1 MSLSMSTFNEQK
13 SVNLPMTT
21 PEKMVNL
28 PVTTPNLPV
37 NTLEKTVHPSMTTLE
52 KTVNLSMTTLT
63 FKSESGNKNFSD
75 GLAKLWLTDN
85 LTGIL
90 HLGMLY
96 EIHSYQESEIA
107 LGLNYFISDPKTPEW
122 MIKYIAW
129 QRPEDCFVHS
139 LSQPVEIFISQV
151 VSARELGL
159 QILDAQS
166 FKEWAT
172 RKDSENLTVKEA
184 LQIAKVALTRLSG
197 IELQAELTTLRV
209 RCNENP
215 YHWNKLMT
223 QLESEFNQELERR
236 GIATNPTDE
245 AEILKLE
252 IKRLNAEKDE
262 AKKAL
267 MAKDLRKKG
276 IGNREIDSISRQ
288 LDLNSTV
295 AKPQRFKPSELLE
308 YIPEGLQW
316 LFAGLLPSAGITL
329 LSGDPAAGKSTLAY
343 DCAASIVSGEMF
355 LGEQPSK
362 IGKVLFVVGDEPLP
376 FAQDKLISRGLYGY
390 MGSWELIHNWDV
402 SQMEILEEALEDMRP
417 ALVIF
422 DSLTSI
428 NKLSQIEEKDSK
440 TARLIYSL
448 NNLLERY
455 GSAGLMIH
463 HNNKDKDNK
472 GVNKV
477 RGSSAIAAAVS
488 GIWLLEGQGD
498 VRKFSTPKLRGSSP
512 VTLDIGLDR
521 ESGRMNVINPDWQV
535 EEARPVMQRVKE
547 LFERAGYDARLE
559 FAEIHHEVGGPKNS
573 LYTALSRLSGQG
585 VLLKSPSKN
594 DPRKKV
600 YRLSSKYI
608 IPTPPPP
615 IASPRLLDIMPESHT
630 LQGLEISNNIANNIS
645 NNIPVN
651 SEKTDQLD
659 VCYVS
664 ETLDNQESQPL
675 YLTDRY
681 FEEEGGVNESLE
693 QVVNI
698 TVSDASSQ
706 DKQVQEDMTTPAAG
720 MASEA
725 IKVGDMVL
733 VNDPRTDNQPCRVR
747 EVRENAI
754 LIDGF
759 TRIFLLD
766 EVVWL

>member
-13 SVNLPMTT
+13 SVSLPMTT
-21 PEKMVNL
+21 PEKMVNPSMTTPEKTVNL
-28 PVTTPNLPV
+28 PVT
-37 NTLEKTVHPSMTTLE
+37 TLEKTVHP
-52 KTVNLSMTTLT
+52 SMTTLT

-75 GLAKLWLTDN
+75 GLAKLWLTDD

-107 LGLNYFISDPKTPEW
+107 PGLNYFVSDPKTPEW

-139 LSQPVEIFISQV
+139 LSQPVEIFISEV

-236 GIATNPTDE
+236 GIAANPTDE

-417 ALVIF
+417 TLVIF

-472 GVNKV
+472 GVNKI
-477 RGSSAIAAAVS
+477 RGSSAIAAAAS

-498 VRKFSTPKLRGSSP
+498 VRKFSTPKLRGSIT
-512 VTLDIGLDR
+512 VTLDVSLDR
-521 ESGRMNVINPDWQV
+521 ESGKMIVINPDRQV
-535 EEARPVMQRVKE
+535 EDARPVIQRVKA
-547 LFERAGYDARLE
+547 LFECAGYDTRLE
-559 FAEIHHEVGGPKNS
+559 FAEIQHQVGGTKDS

-585 VLLKSPSKN
+585 VLLKSPSKS

-600 YRLSSKYI
+600 YRLSPSYVI
-608 IPTPPPP
+608 HTPPLP
-615 IASPRLLDIMPESHT
+615 IVSQRLSDIMAETLAIQGLDISDKMPDKMPD
-630 LQGLEISNNIANNIS
+630 ISDKIPDNQS
-645 NNIPVN
+645 N
-651 SEKTDQLD
+651 LD
-659 VCYVS
+659 VCHVS
-664 ETLDNQESQPL
+664 ETIDNQESQPL
-675 YLTDRY
+675 CLTDSY
-681 FEEEGGVNESLE
+681 FQEGRGVNDSVR
-693 QVVNI
+693 QVENI
-698 TVSDASSQ
+698 TQS
-706 DKQVQEDMTTPAAG
+706 EDTTIGVEPE
-720 MASEA
+720 S
-725 IKVGDMVL
+725 IKVGDKVFVL
-733 VNDPRTDNQPCRVR
+733 HPQAN
-747 EVRENAI
+747 ENGDTVHEI
-754 LIDGF
+754 GDGWV
-759 TRIFLLD
+759 TVDFLTKQFPIG
-766 EVVWL
+766 EVVKM

>member
-1 MSLSMSTFNEQK
+1 MMTTTKIKHPYLVVKNSNLLVEVPLVGNMTTMVYGNSAPDDAQLYLVDDSETSEIEIRRYGYAYPDCRIYGFNQPL
-13 SVNLPMTT
+13 VNLLNDSSAK
-21 PEKMVNL
+21 EVFGL
-28 PVTTPNLPV
+28 ILDY
-37 NTLEKTVHPSMTTLE
+37 S
-52 KTVNLSMTTLT
+52 LT
-63 FKSESGNKNFSD
+63 FSD
-75 GLAKLWLTDN
+75 WSQRYDSKELSVKDAVEIAKLT
-85 LTGIL
+85 
-90 HLGMLY
+90 
-96 EIHSYQESEIA
+96 YQYLKGSE
-107 LGLNYFISDPKTPEW
+107 LKT
-122 MIKYIAW
+122 
-129 QRPEDCFVHS
+129 
-139 LSQPVEIFISQV
+139 
-151 VSARELGL
+151 EL
-159 QILDAQS
+159 
-166 FKEWAT
+166 E
-172 RKDSENLTVKEA
+172 
-184 LQIAKVALTRLSG
+184 
-197 IELQAELTTLRV
+197 TLRL
-209 RCNENP
+209 RCKMSS
-215 YHWNKLMT
+215 YDWNKLMAD
-223 QLESEFNQELERR
+223 LEAEFNQELERR
-236 GIATNPTDE
+236 GIIANPTDE

-267 MAKDLRKKG
+267 IAKDLRKKG
-276 IGNREIDSISRQ
+276 IGNRDIEAISRQ
-288 LDLNSTV
+288 LDLNSIV
-295 AKPQRFKPSELLE
+295 AKPKRFKPSELLE
-308 YIPEGLQW
+308 YIPDGLHW
-316 LFAGLLPSAGITL
+316 LFAGLLPSTGITL
-329 LSGDPAAGKSTLAY
+329 LSGDPATGKSTLAY
-343 DCAASIVSGEMF
+343 DCAASIVSGEIF
-355 LGEQPSK
+355 LGEQPSQT
-362 IGKVLFVVGDEPLP
+362 GKVLFVVGDEPLP
-376 FAQDKLISRGLYGY
+376 FAQDKLISRGFYGY
-390 MGSWELIHNWDV
+390 MGSWELIHNWDI
-402 SQMEILEEALEDMRP
+402 SQMEMLEETLEDLRP
-417 ALVIF
+417 TLVIF

-440 TARLIYSL
+440 TARFIYSL
-448 NNLLERY
+448 NHLLERY

-472 GVNKV
+472 GVNKI

-512 VTLDIGLDR
+512 VTLDISLDR

-547 LFERAGYDARLE
+547 LFECAGYDARLE

-615 IASPRLLDIMPESHT
+615 IVPSRLLDIMPESHT
-630 LQGLEISNNIANNIS
+630 IQGLEISNNIPNNIS
-645 NNIPVN
+645 NNIPVS
-651 SEKTDQLD
+651 SEKTDQID

-664 ETLDNQESQPL
+664 ETLENQESQPL

-733 VNDPRTDNQPCRVR
+733 VNDPRTNNQPCRVR

-759 TRIFLLD
+759 TRIFLLE
-766 EVVWL
+766 EVLWL

>member
-1 MSLSMSTFNEQK
+1 
-13 SVNLPMTT
+13 MTT

-37 NTLEKTVHPSMTTLE
+37 TTLEKTVHPSMTTLE
-52 KTVNLSMTTLT
+52 KTVNLSMTTLEKT
-63 FKSESGNKNFSD
+63 VNSSMTTLAFKSESGNKNFSD
-75 GLAKLWLTDN
+75 GLAKLWLTDD

-107 LGLNYFISDPKTPEW
+107 PGLNYFVSDPKTPEW

-139 LSQPVEIFISQV
+139 LSQPVEIFISEV

-215 YHWNKLMT
+215 YHWNKLMAE
-223 QLESEFNQELERR
+223 LESEFNQELERR
-236 GIATNPTDE
+236 GIVANPTDE

-343 DCAASIVSGEMF
+343 DCAASIISGETF

-362 IGKVLFVVGDEPLP
+362 TGKVLFVVGDEPLP

-390 MGSWELIHNWDV
+390 MGSWELIHNWDI
-402 SQMEILEEALEDMRP
+402 SQMEILEEALEDIRP

-440 TARLIYSL
+440 TARFIYSL

-498 VRKFSTPKLRGSSP
+498 VRKFSTPKLRGSIA
-512 VTLDIGLDR
+512 VTLDISLDR
-521 ESGRMNVINPDWQV
+521 ESGKMIVINPDRQV
-535 EEARPVMQRVKE
+535 EDARPVIQRVKA
-547 LFERAGYDARLE
+547 LFECAGYDTRLE
-559 FAEIHHEVGGPKNS
+559 FAEIQHQVGGTKDS

-585 VLLKSPSKN
+585 VLLKSPSKS

-600 YRLSSKYI
+600 YRLSSSHI
-608 IPTPPPP
+608 ICTPPPS
-615 IASPRLLDIMPESHT
+615 IVSQRLSDIMAETLTTQGLDISDKMPDKMP
-630 LQGLEISNNIANNIS
+630 GISDK
-645 NNIPVN
+645 IPDN
-651 SEKTDQLD
+651 QPNLD
-659 VCYVS
+659 VCHVS

-675 YLTDRY
+675 CLTDSY
-681 FEEEGGVNESLE
+681 FQEGGGVNDSVK
-693 QVVNI
+693 QVENI
-698 TVSDASSQ
+698 TQS
-706 DKQVQEDMTTPAAG
+706 EDTTIGVEPKP
-720 MASEA
+720 
-725 IKVGDMVL
+725 IKVGDKVFVL
-733 VNDPRTDNQPCRVR
+733 HPQAN
-747 EVRENAI
+747 ENGDTVHEI
-754 LIDGF
+754 GDGWV
-759 TRIFLLD
+759 TVVFLTKQFPIG
-766 EVVWL
+766 EVVKM

>member
-1 MSLSMSTFNEQK
+1 MSTFNEQK
-13 SVNLPMTT
+13 SVSLPMTT
-21 PEKMVNL
+21 PEKMVNPSMTTPEKTVNL
-28 PVTTPNLPV
+28 PVT
-37 NTLEKTVHPSMTTLE
+37 TLEKTVHP
-52 KTVNLSMTTLT
+52 SMTTLT

-75 GLAKLWLTDN
+75 GLAKLWLTDD

-107 LGLNYFISDPKTPEW
+107 PGLNYFVSDPKTPEW

-139 LSQPVEIFISQV
+139 LSQPVEIFISEV

-236 GIATNPTDE
+236 GIAANPTDE

-417 ALVIF
+417 TLVIF

-472 GVNKV
+472 GVNKI
-477 RGSSAIAAAVS
+477 RGSSAIAAAAS

-498 VRKFSTPKLRGSSP
+498 VRKFSTPKLRGSIT
-512 VTLDIGLDR
+512 VTLDVSLDR
-521 ESGRMNVINPDWQV
+521 ESGKMIVINPDRQV
-535 EEARPVMQRVKE
+535 EDARPVIQRVKA
-547 LFERAGYDARLE
+547 LFECAGYDTRLE
-559 FAEIHHEVGGPKNS
+559 FAEIQHQVGGTKDS

-585 VLLKSPSKN
+585 VLLKSPSKS

-600 YRLSSKYI
+600 YRLSPSYVI
-608 IPTPPPP
+608 HTPPLP
-615 IASPRLLDIMPESHT
+615 IVSQRLSDIMAETLAIQGLDISDKMPDKMPD
-630 LQGLEISNNIANNIS
+630 ISDKIPDNQS
-645 NNIPVN
+645 N
-651 SEKTDQLD
+651 LD
-659 VCYVS
+659 VCHVS
-664 ETLDNQESQPL
+664 ETIDNQESQPL
-675 YLTDRY
+675 CLTDSY
-681 FEEEGGVNESLE
+681 FQEGRGVNDSVR
-693 QVVNI
+693 QVENI
-698 TVSDASSQ
+698 TQS
-706 DKQVQEDMTTPAAG
+706 EDTTIGVEPE
-720 MASEA
+720 S
-725 IKVGDMVL
+725 IKVGDKVFVL
-733 VNDPRTDNQPCRVR
+733 HPQAN
-747 EVRENAI
+747 ENGDTVHEI
-754 LIDGF
+754 GDGWV
-759 TRIFLLD
+759 TVDFLTKQFPIG
-766 EVVWL
+766 EVVKM